1 MSRDLLN
8 ARRTLPIVHALSTL
22 RGGSRERLQEL
33 LGAARESAECHAEVR
48 TLLTAAGSMH
58 YTALVV
64 QVYRQRARNNLAAA
78 SPEGLPDEHFGCCSM
93 QFHYCP
99 WSKIQ
104 TVRLGLTLISGEDTV
119 RKQGMIIL
127 QVFEDAVLV
136 TLFVTFRRRSVPRIM
151 LKEVR

>member
-33 LGAARESAECHAEVR
+33 LGATRESAECHAEVR

-64 QVYRQRARNNLAAA
+64 QVYRHRAQQLGRC
-78 SPEGLPDEHFGCCSM
+78 LPRGSTGRALRMLLDGVSLLSM
-93 QFHYCP
+93 
-99 WSKIQ
+99 
-104 TVRLGLTLISGEDTV
+104 VED
-119 RKQGMIIL
+119 
-127 QVFEDAVLV
+127 
-136 TLFVTFRRRSVPRIM
+136 PNC
-151 LKEVR
+151 